1 MFLLRS
7 HNWQDARSGGED
19 RWLHPH
25 HRDRWHPSRG
35 APAPN
40 PYRHSTRPDEA
51 GIKFVQSEAE
61 AVAEGRRL
69 ESLGFIVE
77 KIAQTS
83 KARIDAYLAGK
94 SDRNSG

>member
-1 MFLLRS
+1 MNRP
-7 HNWQDARSGGED
+7 
-19 RWLHPH
+19 HPFVDSMGVP
-25 HRDRWHPSRG
+25 RVWFV
-35 APAPN
+35 A
-40 PYRHSTRPDEA
+40 YRHSTRPDEA

-61 AVAEGRRL
+61 AIAEGRRL

-77 KIAQTS
+77 RIAQTS